1 MLFNSG
7 HFLIFFPVV
16 VVLYYL
22 LGHRWRWLLLLAAS
36 YYFYMSWNPVYITLI
51 LFSTCVDYWSGWQM
65 GKAPTKRARKPW
77 LWLSIAANLGLLG
90 FFKYFNFFIDNVN
103 YLSGAELQ
111 YMKFLLPVGISFYT
125 FQTLS
130 YSIDIYKGEIKP
142 EKHFGRFAL
151 FVSFFPQLVA
161 GPIERAKNLLPQFRR
176 KVEFSVLNFTSGGK
190 RIIWGLFKK
199 VVIADN
205 VAILVDHVYA
215 SPESFGSTSLLVASY
230 LFAFQIYCDFSG
242 YSDIAIGTAKILGFD
257 LMENFRTPYL
267 SRSIREFWSRWHI
280 SLSTWFRDY
289 VYIPLGGSKNGVVMW
304 QINLLI
310 VFAVSGLWH
319 GAAWTFVVWGVLH
332 GGYLMI
338 ENLINRKPW
347 FGRYMKS
354 KGIAKWAGIVLV
366 FHLVLLGWIFFRAE
380 DMRDAWAV
388 LCGIGQLDFGGF
400 LAEGF
405 PRGTF
410 KSWWLIRAAI
420 IIAFFILDTPISKIV
435 IGQKIAPVWIKYGL
449 FATLLA
455 ATLIFGNW
463 GEVAFL
469 YFQF

>member
-7 HFLIFFPVV
+7 HFLLFFPTV

-22 LGHRWRWLLLLAAS
+22 LSHRWRWLLLLVAS
-36 YYFYMSWNPVYITLI
+36 YYFYMSWNPAYITLI
-51 LFSTCVDYWSGWQM
+51 VFSTVVDFIAGRRMSRQNSRS
-65 GKAPTKRARKPW
+65 KRRPW
-77 LWLSIAANLGLLG
+77 LWLSLAANLGLLG
-90 FFKYFNFFIDNVN
+90 FFKYYNFFIENINHLD
-103 YLSGAELQ
+103 GADLQ

-130 YSIDIYKGEIKP
+130 YTLDIYRGEIKP

-161 GPIERAKNLLPQFRR
+161 GPIERARNLLPQFRH
-176 KVEFSVLNFTSGGK
+176 KVEFSLANFTSGGK

-215 SPESFGSTSLLVASY
+215 NPEDFGSTSLLVASY

-242 YSDIAIGTAKILGFD
+242 YSDIAIGAARILGFD

-267 SRSIREFWSRWHI
+267 ARSIREFWGRWHI

-289 VYIPLGGSKNGVVMW
+289 VYIPLGGSKVGMARW

-332 GGYLMI
+332 GTYLML
-338 ENLINRKPW
+338 ENLVNRRSWFAGYMQNNGVAKW
-347 FGRYMKS
+347 FG
-354 KGIAKWAGIVLV
+354 IFVI
-366 FHLVLLGWIFFRAE
+366 FHLVVLGWIFFRAE
-380 DMRDAWAV
+380 NMDDAWAV
-388 LCGIGQLDFGGF
+388 ISGIGQFDFGGF
-400 LAEGF
+400 LSEGF
-405 PRGTF
+405 PKGTF
-410 KSWWLIRAAI
+410 KSWWVIRAAL
-420 IIAFFILDTPISKIV
+420 IIAFFVFDSAISKVV
-435 IGQKIAPVWIKYGL
+435 IGEKKMKVGAKYFL
-449 FATLLA
+449 FASLITLTIIL
-455 ATLIFGNW
+455 GNW

>member
-7 HFLIFFPVV
+7 HFLVFFPLV

-22 LGHRWRWLLLLAAS
+22 LSHRWRWLLLLVAS
-36 YYFYMSWNPVYITLI
+36 YYFYMSWNPAYITLI
-51 LFSTCVDYWSGWQM
+51 VFSTVVDYWAGWQM
-65 GKAPTKRARKPW
+65 GKAEKKKARKPW
-77 LWLSIAANLGLLG
+77 LWLSLASNLGLLG
-90 FFKYFNFFIDNVN
+90 FFKYYNFFLENVN
-103 YLSGAELQ
+103 HVSGADLQ
-111 YMKFLLPVGISFYT
+111 YVKFLLPVGISFYT

-130 YSIDIYKGEIKP
+130 YSIDIYRGEIKP

-161 GPIERAKNLLPQFRR
+161 GPIERAKNLLPQIRR
-176 KVEFSVLNFTSGGK
+176 KVEFNVFNFTDGGK

-215 SPESFGSTSLLVASY
+215 SPEAFGSTSLLIASY

-242 YSDIAIGTAKILGFD
+242 YSDIAIGAAKMMGFD
-257 LMENFRTPYL
+257 LMENFRTPYF

-289 VYIPLGGSKNGVVMW
+289 VYIPLGGSKIGRVRW
-304 QINLLI
+304 QLNLFL

-319 GAAWTFVVWGVLH
+319 GAAWTFVAWGMLH
-332 GGYLMI
+332 GGYLML
-338 ENLINRKPW
+338 ENLFNRKPW
-347 FGRYMKS
+347 FVAYMNS
-354 KGIAKWAGIVLV
+354 KGIAKWVGIVFV
-366 FHLVLLGWIFFRAE
+366 FHLVVLGWIFFRAE
-380 DMRDAWAV
+380 NMDDAWAV
-388 LCGIGQLDFGGF
+388 IHGISQFDFSGF
-400 LAEGF
+400 LSEGF
-405 PRGTF
+405 PKGTF
-410 KSWWLIRAAI
+410 KSWWLIRAVI
-420 IIAFFILDTPISKIV
+420 IVGFLFLDTPISKIV
-435 IGQKIAPVWIKYGL
+435 IGEKQLGLWPKYGL
-449 FATLLA
+449 FALLL
-455 ATLIFGNW
+455 TMTVVLGNW